1 MAAISSRSIAR
12 LRGAMR
18 ILLTNTTLAHRT
30 GSELYTVELALAFQA
45 RGHQAMVYSP
55 AVGELEREL
64 AAAGVPAVDA
74 LDGLAQPPDL
84 IHGHHHAATLTALL
98 YFPGVPGL
106 FVCHGYEPWEET
118 PLLFPRLLRHVAVDL
133 ATAERLAA
141 AGVPAARTETILN
154 FVDLDR
160 FRPRPPL
167 PPVPRRALV
176 FSNNAHEGTH
186 LPAVRAA
193 CAAAGIEMDVAGIA
207 SDRVAARPEELLPGY
222 DLVFAKGRAAI
233 EALAVGAAVVLCD
246 AAGCGSMVAGADLA
260 RLRSLNFGFR
270 TLDRPL
276 SPAAVGAEI
285 ARYDAE
291 EAMRVSSS
299 MRQVAGLD
307 RAVARYLDLYE
318 RILAEHRAAAAAS
331 DPAAE
336 GRAAAAYL
344 RWLDPFL
351 KERERALIDRA
362 ELWRRVQALEEE
374 RERLRRPRATGP
386 EDSLP

>member
-1 MAAISSRSIAR
+1 
-12 LRGAMR
+12 MR

-30 GSELYTVELALAFQA
+30 GSELYAAELALALRC
-45 RGHQAMVYSP
+45 RGHDPVVYSP
-55 AVGELEREL
+55 LLGELAREL

-74 LDGLAQPPDL
+74 LDAVGEPPDL
-84 IHGHHHAATLTALL
+84 IHGHHHTPTLAALL
-98 YFPGVPGL
+98 HFPGVPGL
-106 FVCHGYEPWEET
+106 FVCHGYEPWEEA

-133 ATAERLAA
+133 ATAERLTA
-141 AGVPAARTETILN
+141 AGVPAARQQTIFN

-160 FRPRPPL
+160 FEPRPPL
-167 PPVPRRALV
+167 PPSPRRALV
-176 FSNNAHEGTH
+176 FSNNARETTH
-186 LPAVRAA
+186 LPAVRTA

-207 SDRVAARPEELLPGY
+207 SGRVAARPEELLPGY

-246 AAGCGSMVAGADLA
+246 AAGCGPMVASSELA

-276 SPAAVGAEI
+276 TAAALSAEI
-285 ARYDAE
+285 ARYDPVDASE
-291 EAMRVSSS
+291 VCSR
-299 MRQVAGLD
+299 MRQDAGLD
-307 RAVARYLDLYE
+307 RAVALYLDLYR

-351 KERERALIDRA
+351 KQRDQALIDRA
-362 ELWRRVQALEEE
+362 ELWRRLHALEEE
-374 RERLRRPRATGP
+374 CERLRAGGP
-386 EDSLP
+386 PSTLP

>member
-1 MAAISSRSIAR
+1 
-12 LRGAMR
+12 MR

-30 GSELYTVELALAFQA
+30 GSELYVAELALALRD
-45 RGHQAMVYSP
+45 RGHDPIVYST
-55 AVGELEREL
+55 VLGELAGEL

-74 LDGLAQPPDL
+74 LDALVEPPDL
-84 IHGHHHAATLTALL
+84 IHGHHHTGTLAALL
-98 YFPGVPGL
+98 HFPGVPGL
-106 FVCHGYEPWEET
+106 FVCHGAEPWEET

-133 ATAERLAA
+133 ATAERLGA
-141 AGVPAARTETILN
+141 AGVPAERLQTILN

-160 FRPRPPL
+160 FKPRPPL
-167 PPVPRRALV
+167 PPRPRRALV
-176 FSNNAHEGTH
+176 LSNNAREGTH

-193 CAAAGIEMDVAGIA
+193 CAAAGIEVDVAGIA
-207 SDRVAARPEELLPGY
+207 SGRVAARPEHLLPAY

-246 AAGCGSMVAGADLA
+246 AAGCGPMVAGDDLA

-276 SPAAVGAEI
+276 SVPALCAEI
-285 ARYDAE
+285 ARYDPEDA
-291 EAMRVSSS
+291 ADVCGTI
-299 MRQVAGLD
+299 RQVAGLD
-307 RAVARYLDLYE
+307 RAVALYLDLYQ
-318 RILAEHRAAAAAS
+318 RILGEHRTPSAAGDA
-331 DPAAE
+331 AAE

-362 ELWRRVQALEEE
+362 ELWRRVHALEEE
-374 RERLRRPRATGP
+374 CERLRGSFASGKVALERHGRAETT
-386 EDSLP
+386 